1 MTTFRSKGRPN
12 RYSQYEQILANNPP
26 QSMIKRPVY
35 ANGIGVFRGKSG
47 DTAFIK
53 IFLRTN
59 NAFLGRNYAAGSHV
73 EIKLGNLTSWDWAS
87 LEARKQELQGK
98 ADRGEPLEETPP
110 KGFKEYG
117 EEWLVMAKVR
127 QKSYSTSKYT
137 VEANLYPYFARK
149 FLKDISVRDVNEWQ
163 TQRLKVVKPA
173 TVQREKNMLKAI
185 LNNALKES
193 LIERNP
199 CNASNNIKGIQPRQ
213 RFWSPE
219 EMQKLFKIAK
229 EIDPQFA
236 DYMLWALH
244 SGMRRGEILNLKW
257 QDVLVLANDLT
268 KINIATSKSGKSR
281 QNPCNEQM
289 LQILERQRSIRSNEN
304 DNIFH
309 FTNQM
314 IKRRVEKLRN
324 ESKVPDIRLHDLRK
338 SNVTLSLHAGVDAK
352 TIAGITGHSNLE
364 MIQKY
369 YAIIVDE
376 AATLASK
383 KVGDI
388 ISHILS

>member
-1 MTTFRSKGRPN
+1 MTTFRPKGRPT
-12 RYSQYEQILANNPP
+12 RYAPYEQILADNPP
-26 QSMIKRPVY
+26 HSMTKRPAYV
-35 ANGIGVFRGKSG
+35 NGIGVFRGKSG

-59 NAFLGRNYAAGSHV
+59 NAYSGRNYAAGSHV
-73 EIKLGNLTSWDWAS
+73 EIKLGNLTSWNWAS

-98 ADRGEPLEETPP
+98 ADRGEPLEEMTP
-110 KGFKEYG
+110 KTFKEYG
-117 EEWLVMAKVR
+117 DEWLVMAQVR

-137 VEANLYPYFARK
+137 VDANLYPYFARK
-149 FLKDISVRDVNEWQ
+149 FLKSISVRDVNEWQ
-163 TQRLKVVKPA
+163 TQRLKLVKPA
-173 TVQREKNMLKAI
+173 TVQREKTMLKAI
-185 LNNALKES
+185 LNCALKEG

-199 CNASNNIKGIQPRQ
+199 CSASTPIKDIQPRQ

-219 EMQKLFKIAK
+219 EMQKLFKTAK

-257 QDVLVLANDLT
+257 QDVLVLANGLT

-281 QNPCNEQM
+281 QNPCNDQM

-309 FTNQM
+309 FTHQM
-314 IKRRVEKLRN
+314 IKRRVEKLRD

-352 TIAGITGHSNLE
+352 TIAGITGHSNLD
-364 MIQKY
+364 MIQRH
-369 YAIIVDE
+369 YALVVDN
-376 AATLASK
+376 AATVASQK
-383 KVGDI
+383 LGNFI
-388 ISHILS
+388 NQILS